1 MDILSEEA
9 KKHMREDLEKAMV
22 NEVKLIMFTQEV
34 ECQFC
39 KETRELLEEVAT
51 LSPKIKVEVYDF
63 IKDGEKAKEYQIDR
77 IPAIAV
83 IGKKDYGIRFYGM
96 PTGYEITALVQDII
110 DASKGITKLSEE
122 TRNKL
127 KTVNKPIHIQV
138 FVLPTCPY
146 CPGMGRLAHQFA
158 MESELIKADIVE
170 AAEFP
175 QLVQKYA
182 VMGVPKTVINE
193 KVEVLGAVAEEIL
206 VEKVLQALSASA
218 DMPLIV

>member
-1 MDILSEEA
+1 MGILSEEA
-9 KKHMREDLEKAMV
+9 KKHLKEDLEKGMMNDV
-22 NEVKLIMFTQEV
+22 RLVMFTQEV

-51 LSPKIKVEVYDF
+51 LSPKIKFEVYDF
-63 IKDGEKAKEYQIDR
+63 IKDGERVKEYRIDR
-77 IPAIAV
+77 IPAVAV
-83 IGKKDYGIRFYGM
+83 IGKEDYGIRFYGM
-96 PTGYEITALVQDII
+96 PSGYEITALVQDII
-110 DASKGITKLSEE
+110 DASRGITKLSEE

-127 KTVNKPIHIQV
+127 KPVNKPIHIQV

-158 MESELIKADIVE
+158 IENEFIKADIIE

-182 VMGVPKTVINE
+182 IMGVPKTVINE
-193 KVEVLGAVAEEIL
+193 KIEILGAVTEEIL
-206 VEKVLQALSASA
+206 VEKLLQALNAST